1 MFLSTTGEVLDDT
14 QQAAFERFIQ
24 AGGGYAGIHA
34 ASDTEY
40 SWPWYGELV
49 GGYFRTHPPGT
60 PTATVEIE
68 DADEP
73 STTGLPASWT
83 RVDEWYNFQHPT
95 TPAVNGSSTIA
106 DFSPRARHVKV
117 LATVDESTYGEE
129 DGNTADDDH
138 PVAWCSRFDG
148 GISWYTAMGHTQA
161 SFAEPE
167 FRAHLLGGL
176 RTAAGVAGDCGEP
189 RSMPPTADV
198 FEKVTLDNE
207 TKAPMEIAI
216 AEDGRVFYI
225 ELGQP
230 VTGGQANQASAELMV
245 WDPDTQAP
253 SVAGTLTV
261 DNSHENG
268 LLGVTLAPDFA
279 VTGHLY
285 MSYSKLGPEP
295 VTAKV
300 NRLSRFTIGADNQ
313 IVAGSEVPIYEW
325 THQRQECCHTGG
337 SLDFGP
343 DGSIYISTGDNTN
356 PFAHGYNP
364 TDERPGRM
372 NWDAQ
377 RTSANT
383 NSPNGKILRIVPRA
397 APLGP
402 PGVGHDLR
410 HPDGQHVR
418 ARHRP
423 DAARD
428 LCDGL
433 PQPVPDPRRPGDE
446 LGLHGRLRPGRR
458 LDEPDPRAAGLGRVQ
473 HRQGARLLRLALLRP
488 RERPVPRHHLHDNA
502 GAGTDNG
509 LYNCAAPVNNSPN
522 NTGLTNLPAAKPATM
537 WMGYTETDVRFPDL
551 GTGGAPTGG
560 TVYRYDEDSDSTTKF
575 PRFYDG
581 QWFIGEWNNDWIK
594 TATWN
599 DAGLATGVS
608 CFAICDG
615 YISPMDIEFGPD
627 GSMYVVEWGQG
638 FAENNPDSGVYRVDY
653 VQGSRLP
660 IAQASV
666 TPDGGPVP
674 LDVTFSSAGSRDPD
688 GTPIT
693 YAWDFGDGGTSTDP
707 NPTHTYTTAGTYQAR
722 LTVTDE
728 SGATSTDSVTVN
740 AGNTRPVVTID
751 IPENGKVADFGD
763 TIPYEVS
770 VADAEDGSTG
780 SGISCDNVR
789 IEFKLGHDTHAH
801 ELSSDTGCSGEFTLN
816 GIAGHGIDANIFTV
830 ITAAYT
836 DRGAGTAGPLTGTGE
851 VILQPKLK
859 QAEFYST
866 TGRTDDGAP
875 TGVGTPGVQ
884 LEATTDVGAGNAAAF
899 IEDGDWISFNP
910 YNLEDLDKV
919 TFRVASG
926 GAGGTIQLKFD
937 DPNGPASPRRRTSPP
952 RAVGRRG
959 PT

>member
-1 MFLSTTGEVLDDT
+1 
-14 QQAAFERFIQ
+14 
-24 AGGGYAGIHA
+24 
-34 ASDTEY
+34 
-40 SWPWYGELV
+40 
-49 GGYFRTHPPGT
+49 
-60 PTATVEIE
+60 
-68 DADEP
+68 
-73 STTGLPASWT
+73 
-83 RVDEWYNFQHPT
+83 
-95 TPAVNGSSTIA
+95 
-106 DFSPRARHVKV
+106 
-117 LATVDESTYGEE
+117 
-129 DGNTADDDH
+129 
-138 PVAWCSRFDG
+138 
-148 GISWYTAMGHTQA
+148 
-161 SFAEPE
+161 
-167 FRAHLLGGL
+167 
-176 RTAAGVAGDCGEP
+176 
-189 RSMPPTADV
+189 
-198 FEKVTLDNE
+198 
-207 TKAPMEIAI
+207 
-216 AEDGRVFYI
+216 
-225 ELGQP
+225 
-230 VTGGQANQASAELMV
+230 
-245 WDPDTQAP
+245 
-253 SVAGTLTV
+253 
-261 DNSHENG
+261 
-268 LLGVTLAPDFA
+268 
-279 VTGHLY
+279 
-285 MSYSKLGPEP
+285 
-295 VTAKV
+295 
-300 NRLSRFTIGADNQ
+300 
-313 IVAGSEVPIYEW
+313 
-325 THQRQECCHTGG
+325 
-337 SLDFGP
+337 
-343 DGSIYISTGDNTN
+343 
-356 PFAHGYNP
+356 
-364 TDERPGRM
+364 M

-397 APLGP
+397 TPLGP
-402 PGVGHDLR
+402 PGVGTTYTIPTGNMFAPGTAQTLPEIYAMGFR
-410 HPDGQHVR
+410 NPFRIHVDPVTDWVFMGDYG
-418 ARHRP
+418 P
-423 DAARD
+423 DAGSTSADR
-428 LCDGL
+428 G
-433 PQPVPDPRRPGDE
+433 PQGSVEFNIVKEPGFYGWPYCVRENVPY
-446 LGLHGRLRPGRR
+446 
-458 LDEPDPRAAGLGRVQ
+458 
-473 HRQGARLLRLALLRP
+473 
-488 RERPVPRHHLHDNA
+488 HDITYTSDA

-866 TGRTDDGAP
+866 TGRTADGAP

-937 DPNGPASPRRRTSPP
+937 DPNGPAFAETPNIAPTGGWQTWTDVTMDLPDTVPDGTHRLFVVFRNADGRRRPDEPQLVPVRRQGRRGHRAARGHRGRGARDGRRPARRGLRRRGDGRRGRGADLRVGLRRVRHDGGHLDRRGPDLHVPEPRHLHGDRDRHGRVRRPGLGERRGPRHAAAGAVPDRPGALGRVRRHIARHRALDRPAAGHGEPVLRLRRVAEPADRQRLDVRPGDLGEEPHRPARAGCGRVDGDREDHRAEPHRELPPGRPAAVERRRQLGLGPPDLRRLGQGRGVHLRERRAAAQRGGRQARRDPRRRAGHLL
-952 RAVGRRG
+952 RAPALGRHGRDRVLLDRRPAVRARRAAGAAQRVRCQPADRAGRAVRPGPVGADGDLRLDPVRPGRVGRRRRDRDRRLRRHDARRPVG
-959 PT
+959 A

>member
-1 MFLSTTGEVLDDT
+1 MGRTRVVLLAFVVALVCGLWSAAAVRAQEPGTLENVLVFSKTGGFRHDSIPQGITAIQQLGAANGFDVTATEDAAAFTDANLANFDVVVFLSTTGEVLDDT

-60 PTATVEIE
+60 PTATVDIE

-161 SFAEPE
+161 SFADAE
-167 FRAHLLGGL
+167 FREHLLGGL

-364 TDERPGRM
+364 TDERPGRQ

-383 NSPNGKILRIVPRA
+383 NSPNGKILRIVPARGA
-397 APLGP
+397 DRLARRRD
-402 PGVGHDLR
+402 DLR
-410 HPDGQHVR
+410 HPGRQHVPG
-418 ARHRP
+418 RHRA

-428 LCDGL
+428 LRDGL
-433 PQPVPDPRRPGDE
+433 PQPVPDPRRSGD
-446 LGLHGRLRPGRR
+446 GRHLHGRLRPGRR
-458 LDEPDPRAAGLGRVQ
+458 LDEPGPRPAGLGRVQ
-473 HRQGARLLRLALLRP
+473 HRQGAGLLRLALLRP
-488 RERPVPRHHLHDNA
+488 RERPVPRHHVQRQRRRGH
-502 GAGTDNG
+502 
-509 LYNCAAPVNNSPN
+509 
-522 NTGLTNLPAAKPATM
+522 
-537 WMGYTETDVRFPDL
+537 RQ
-551 GTGGAPTGG
+551 
-560 TVYRYDEDSDSTTKF
+560 RRSTTA
-575 PRFYDG
+575 PR
-581 QWFIGEWNNDWIK
+581 
-594 TATWN
+594 
-599 DAGLATGVS
+599 
-608 CFAICDG
+608 
-615 YISPMDIEFGPD
+615 
-627 GSMYVVEWGQG
+627 
-638 FAENNPDSGVYRVDY
+638 R
-653 VQGSRLP
+653 
-660 IAQASV
+660 
-666 TPDGGPVP
+666 
-674 LDVTFSSAGSRDPD
+674 
-688 GTPIT
+688 
-693 YAWDFGDGGTSTDP
+693 ST
-707 NPTHTYTTAGTYQAR
+707 
-722 LTVTDE
+722 
-728 SGATSTDSVTVN
+728 
-740 AGNTRPVVTID
+740 TRP
-751 IPENGKVADFGD
+751 
-763 TIPYEVS
+763 
-770 VADAEDGSTG
+770 
-780 SGISCDNVR
+780 
-789 IEFKLGHDTHAH
+789 
-801 ELSSDTGCSGEFTLN
+801 
-816 GIAGHGIDANIFTV
+816 
-830 ITAAYT
+830 
-836 DRGAGTAGPLTGTGE
+836 
-851 VILQPKLK
+851 
-859 QAEFYST
+859 T
-866 TGRTDDGAP
+866 T
-875 TGVGTPGVQ
+875 
-884 LEATTDVGAGNAAAF
+884 
-899 IEDGDWISFNP
+899 
-910 YNLEDLDKV
+910 
-919 TFRVASG
+919 
-926 GAGGTIQLKFD
+926 
-937 DPNGPASPRRRTSPP
+937 PA
-952 RAVGRRG
+952 
-959 PT
+959 

>member
-1 MFLSTTGEVLDDT
+1 MGRTRVVLLAFVVALVCGLWSAAAARAQEPGTLENVLVFSKTGGFRHDSIPQGITAIQQLGTANGFTVTATEDAAAFTDANLANFDVVVFLSTTGEVLDDT

-60 PTATVEIE
+60 PTATVDIE

-161 SFAEPE
+161 SFADAE

-189 RSMPPTADV
+189 RSMPPTAED
-198 FEKVTLDNE
+198 FEKVTLDDE

-245 WDPDTQAP
+245 WDPDTQSP

-325 THQRQECCHTGG
+325 THQRAGVLPHRRLARLRARRQPLHLHGRQHEPVRATATTRPTSGPAARTGTPSARRRTRTARTARSSG
-337 SLDFGP
+337 SC
-343 DGSIYISTGDNTN
+343 
-356 PFAHGYNP
+356 
-364 TDERPGRM
+364 
-372 NWDAQ
+372 
-377 RTSANT
+377 
-383 NSPNGKILRIVPRA
+383 PRA
-397 APLGP
+397 VPLGS
-402 PGVGHDLR
+402 PGVGTTYDI
-410 HPDGQHVR
+410 PAGQHVPG
-418 ARHRP
+418 RHRP

-428 LCDGL
+428 LRDGL
-433 PQPVPDPRRPGDE
+433 PQPVPDPRRSGD
-446 LGLHGRLRPGRR
+446 GRHLHGRLRPGRR
-458 LDEPDPRAAGLGRVQ
+458 LDEPDPRPAGLGRVQ
-473 HRQGARLLRLALLRP
+473 HRQGAGLLRLALLRP

-502 GAGTDNG
+502 RRGHRQRPLQLRRAGQQLAQQHRPDEPPGGQAGDDVDGLQRDSTCASRTSGAAARRP
-509 LYNCAAPVNNSPN
+509 AAPS
-522 NTGLTNLPAAKPATM
+522 TAT
-537 WMGYTETDVRFPDL
+537 TRTATRRRSSR
-551 GTGGAPTGG
+551 A
-560 TVYRYDEDSDSTTKF
+560 STT
-575 PRFYDG
+575 
-581 QWFIGEWNNDWIK
+581 
-594 TATWN
+594 A
-599 DAGLATGVS
+599 S
-608 CFAICDG
+608 
-615 YISPMDIEFGPD
+615 
-627 GSMYVVEWGQG
+627 GSS
-638 FAENNPDSGVYRVDY
+638 ASGTTT
-653 VQGSRLP
+653 GSRP
-660 IAQASV
+660 
-666 TPDGGPVP
+666 
-674 LDVTFSSAGSRDPD
+674 RR
-688 GTPIT
+688 GT
-693 YAWDFGDGGTSTDP
+693 
-707 NPTHTYTTAGTYQAR
+707 TTA
-722 LTVTDE
+722 
-728 SGATSTDSVTVN
+728 
-740 AGNTRPVVTID
+740 
-751 IPENGKVADFGD
+751 
-763 TIPYEVS
+763 
-770 VADAEDGSTG
+770 
-780 SGISCDNVR
+780 
-789 IEFKLGHDTHAH
+789 
-801 ELSSDTGCSGEFTLN
+801 
-816 GIAGHGIDANIFTV
+816 
-830 ITAAYT
+830 
-836 DRGAGTAGPLTGTGE
+836 
-851 VILQPKLK
+851 
-859 QAEFYST
+859 
-866 TGRTDDGAP
+866 
-875 TGVGTPGVQ
+875 
-884 LEATTDVGAGNAAAF
+884 
-899 IEDGDWISFNP
+899 
-910 YNLEDLDKV
+910 
-919 TFRVASG
+919 
-926 GAGGTIQLKFD
+926 
-937 DPNGPASPRRRTSPP
+937 SPP
-952 RAVGRRG
+952 A
-959 PT
+959 